1 MNEKKQGIKERPA
14 EELGRHII
22 QWDPDISLCAGCGA
36 CEIVC
41 SLIHEGVSGSRS
53 RRIFFEHDSV
63 QLMHKVYTCQQCLDH
78 PCYNACPLKGKAMVI
93 DPETNIVYVEEKEC
107 IGCARCVKACPFEP
121 KRIQINRNKKAIKC
135 DLCRGREN
143 GPACIEYCQCLAIGM
158 SDDSPPVPGVVVKV

>member
-1 MNEKKQGIKERPA
+1 
-14 EELGRHII
+14 
-22 QWDPDISLCAGCGA
+22 
-36 CEIVC
+36 
-41 SLIHEGVSGSRS
+41 
-53 RRIFFEHDSV
+53 
-63 QLMHKVYTCQQCLDH
+63 
-78 PCYNACPLKGKAMVI
+78 MVI

>member
-1 MNEKKQGIKERPA
+1 MNEKKQGIKDRPA

-22 QWDPDISLCAGCGA
+22 QWDPDISLCTGCGA

-63 QLMHKVYTCQQCLDH
+63 QLMHKVYACQQCLDH
-78 PCYNACPLKGKAMVI
+78 PCYNACPKKDSAMCI
-93 DPETNIVYVEEKEC
+93 DPETDIVYVNQDAC
-107 IGCARCVKACPFEP
+107 IGCGLCVRACPFEP
-121 KRIQINRNKKAIKC
+121 KRLQLNRNKKAVKC

-158 SDDSPPVPGVVVKV
+158 SDDEPPVPGVIVKD